1 MNKCKFQDPGRG
13 KSAISSDIERKLQY
27 QSFCL
32 QKAKTRFQYPTA
44 SSGRKIKM
52 NVEITGRHI
61 EITPAIENYVLK
73 RLRKFAKICGND
85 VSFHVIIDVE
95 KTRHSA
101 EILLKSKLLSL
112 TGKGQTSDMYSSI
125 IQAIEKLERQALKHK
140 RKRYEGKRQRSG
152 RNLKEELS
160 EAQGGGELRMAR
172 QSGIVDE
179 EAQKKPMA
187 VEEAVLELTQS
198 DYPFVVFRNVESGKV
213 NVLYRR
219 KNGSLGLIHS

>member
-1 MNKCKFQDPGRG
+1 
-13 KSAISSDIERKLQY
+13 
-27 QSFCL
+27 
-32 QKAKTRFQYPTA
+32 
-44 SSGRKIKM
+44 M